1 MMPGTDGFET
11 CRRIK
16 DEVVTSHIPVLLLTA
31 CSQDVERTEGY
42 RCGADGYMTKPFD
55 SQMLLA
61 RCEALIRN
69 RRNILE
75 SAGKAKPE
83 APARSQAA
91 APAVSAVANK
101 DIDDEFYNRFMA
113 VVEAE
118 IGNAEITVEDFAD
131 RLGMSRVQMYRKIKA
146 LTNYSPTEILRNVRL
161 KRAAVLLKTTEATVS
176 EICYKVGFATPSYFT
191 KCYREYYGE
200 SPSDTQ
206 ARTSK
211 AKD

>member
-1 MMPGTDGFET
+1 
-11 CRRIK
+11 
-16 DEVVTSHIPVLLLTA
+16 
-31 CSQDVERTEGY
+31 
-42 RCGADGYMTKPFD
+42 MTKPFD